1 MTVRVMGTVALLIM
15 AGAIC
20 MAAADSDRKHIN
32 LPRPAGFANLPF
44 SDGVLVGNT
53 LYVAGHI
60 GLEPK
65 TGQPPATAEEEAKL
79 ALDDVQRTLEA
90 AGMSMDDLASV
101 QVHCSDLSLYDAF
114 NGVYKGYFHGEFP
127 ARAFLGSGKLL
138 RGGRF
143 EVLGIA
149 VKRK

>member
-1 MTVRVMGTVALLIM
+1 MRFRAMSVVAVLLTVGV
-15 AGAIC
+15 IC
-20 MAAADSDRKHIN
+20 LAADGDRKHIN

-53 LYVAGHI
+53 LYVAGHL
-60 GLEPK
+60 GLDAK
-65 TGQPPATAEEEAKL
+65 TGQPPASAEEEAKL
-79 ALDDVQRTLEA
+79 TLDDVQRTLEA
-90 AGMSMDDLASV
+90 AGMSMDDLVSV
-101 QVHCSDLSLYDAF
+101 QVHCSDLSLYEAF

-138 RGGRF
+138 RGARF

-149 VKRK
+149 VKRTK